1 LKDKVF
7 EKQIDKQFEFDDKV
21 ASVFDDMLSRSI
33 PFYGEVLN
41 LVCELAVK
49 YATPNSSIID
59 LGCST
64 ANTLLSINKK
74 TSFALRLVGI
84 DNSAAMIEQA
94 RKKAQAYG
102 ADIDFI
108 EGDITKS
115 DFGINSVVI
124 ANYTFQFIRPPQ
136 RIKLA
141 QKIYESLQKNGI
153 CIFSEKIIYENKT
166 LNKRI
171 IDLYLKF
178 KKAHGYSD
186 FEIAQKREALENVLV
201 PYSEDE
207 NKELMKSVGF
217 DEVQTIFKYANF
229 ATFLAI
235 KNSK

>member
-1 LKDKVF
+1 MKDRVF
-7 EKQIDKQFEFDDKV
+7 EKQISKQFEFDENV
-21 ASVFDDMLSRSI
+21 ASVFDDMLNRSI
-33 PFYGEVLN
+33 PFYAEVLN
-41 LVCELAVK
+41 LVCELILK
-49 YATPNSSIID
+49 YAVPNSSVID

-64 ANTLLSINKK
+64 ANTLLAISKK
-74 TSFALRLVGI
+74 MRFPLKFTGI
-84 DNSAAMIEQA
+84 DNSSAMIKQA

-102 ADIDFI
+102 VDIEFI

-136 RIKLA
+136 RAKLA
-141 QKIYESLQKNGI
+141 RKIYESLQNGGI

-166 LNKRI
+166 LNKNM
-171 IDLYLKF
+171 IDLYLNF
-178 KKAHGYSD
+178 KKGHGYSD

-207 NKELMKSVGF
+207 NKELMKSAGF
-217 DEVQTIFKYANF
+217 NEVQTIFKYANF

-235 KNSK
+235 K